1 MPKQYF
7 PLFPTFVTVMAT
19 YHHTSGINPKFKVSG
34 RKQKPSEYFINGLN
48 SGNRFILSE
57 CITLLESSHPEKR
70 KVAETVL
77 NTIPFQNDTTIR
89 IGITGSPGVGKSTF
103 IEAFGLYLISQQ
115 HRPAILAI
123 DPSSQI
129 NKGSILGDKTRMQHL
144 SAHPDAYVRPSP
156 SGAVLGGTSA
166 FTKEA
171 IQVCEAG
178 GFDIIIVETVGVGQ
192 SETEVDHIT
201 DVNILLLQPG
211 AGDDIQGIK
220 RGIVENADIFVI
232 NKADGTQLELAKHTK
247 SAYKNAIQLFHHDV
261 SEWICPVILTSA
273 LDKKG
278 IDEVFQSITGYINL
292 LKKKELFTSKRKHQE
307 LRWFERQSLVRLKEI
322 AFENSVIKST
332 YQQLSHEMSAGKLSA
347 TSAIHQFE
355 EAFRKLIHNLK

>member
-1 MPKQYF
+1 MVYF
-7 PLFPTFVTVMAT
+7 PIFPTFVTIMESN
-19 YHHTSGINPKFKVSG
+19 HHISGINHHFKVSV
-34 RKQKPSEYFINGLN
+34 RKQKSADYYIHGLK
-48 SGNRFILSE
+48 SHNRFVLSE
-57 CITLLESSHPEKR
+57 CITLLESNLPEKR
-70 KVAETVL
+70 KIAEAVL

-232 NKADGTQLELAKHTK
+232 NKADGPQFELAKQTK
-247 SAYKNAIQLFHHDV
+247 VSYKNAIQLFHHDV
-261 SEWICPVILTSA
+261 PGWICPVILTSA
-273 LDKKG
+273 MDKKG
-278 IDEVFQSITGYINL
+278 MDEVFQSIIGFINL
-292 LKKKELFTSKRKHQE
+292 LKKKELLNSKRKYQE
-307 LRWFERQSLVRLKEI
+307 LRWFERQSLIRLKEI
-322 AFENSVIKST
+322 AFENNAIKST
-332 YQQLSHEMSAGKLSA
+332 YQQLSHEMSSGKLSA

-355 EAFRKLIHNLK
+355 EAFRKLIHNL